1 MDSST
6 DRGFTIVEMI
16 VTVLVAA
23 MMVGI
28 FYQLFVSIVQAG
40 AAARKDA
47 AAHDV
52 VSALIKRYPTTYSV
66 SGDVNCVADTEVTTT
81 NGTSSEIGAYTETLS
96 ATCPYT
102 SSPSITKITGVVTY
116 NNGASSVTQAA
127 YVN

>member
-1 MDSST
+1 MESNT
-6 DRGFTIVEMI
+6 KGFTIVEMI

-52 VSALIKRYPTTYSV
+52 AAALIKRYPTTYSV
-66 SGDVNCVADTEVTTT
+66 SNDTNCIADTEVTTA
-81 NGTSSEIGAYTETLS
+81 NGTATEVGNYTETLS
-96 ATCPYT
+96 ASCPYT
-102 SSPSITKITGVVTY
+102 SSPSITKLTAVVTY
-116 NNGASSVTQAA
+116 NNGALSVTQVA